1 MPRAGDFNV
10 SQIVINDL
18 RMNIKK
24 TLLDDTLPPDNMSA
38 RSATEIV
45 ERMKELAQNMGAA
58 FGRLITETMVPI
70 IRRVLHIMNEKGLI
84 ELPLKVNGLEVKVV
98 PISPLAKAQNLEE
111 VNEVMQFFQIANA
124 LGPGGMAEVKP
135 DAIAA
140 FVADKLGVPSDL
152 RTSEEEKQMI
162 QKQAMEMS
170 QQMMSAQPNGQGGAP
185 AAPAA
190 PPDQAPPPQEPA
202 TAVEQEAMA

>member
-124 LGPGGMAEVKP
+124 LGPGGMSEVKP

-162 QKQAMEMS
+162 QKQAMAMS
-170 QQMMSAQPNGQGGAP
+170 QQMMSAQPNGQAGEP
-185 AAPAA
+185 QAAPQ
-190 PPDQAPPPQEPA
+190 DQAPSPQEPA
-202 TAVEQEAMA
+202 SAVEQEAMA